1 MRCQNIDIIL
11 NVLNAVKSV
20 RLKVMMEI
28 QRNTT
33 YESSELESFRKRVWI

>member
-20 RLKVMMEI
+20 RLKVMMKYKEI
-28 QRNTT
+28 QHMKLPAVV
-33 YESSELESFRKRVWI
+33 EL